1 MKLLV
6 VSDVHANASALRR
19 LEAESA
25 DAIVFL
31 GDAVTYGTRPA
42 ECLEWLGRHAR
53 WAVLGNHDEALLK
66 GTIPRCREELRDVA
80 AETLAWHRSRIGP
93 ETASIAAAWPR
104 SVRFEW
110 DGLTVYATH
119 ASPFGI
125 DDYLDSEQE
134 VERATQGVREE
145 LILLGHTHRR
155 LLLESGGRTIL
166 NPGSLG
172 QPRNGEGCGSYAV
185 VEDGRVS
192 FREAPYDLEEIRAA
206 FAASPLTLRVRQR
219 LLSTLS
225 ATGYEKT
232 VESAAQDT

>member
-6 VSDVHANASALRR
+6 VSDVHANASALRT
-19 LEAESA
+19 LEDESA

-66 GTIPRCREELRDVA
+66 GTMPRCREEFRNA
-80 AETLAWHRSRIGP
+80 ASETLVWHRSGLDP
-93 ETASIAAAWPR
+93 ATASIAAAWPR
-104 SVRFEW
+104 TLRFEW
-110 DGLTVYATH
+110 NGFTVYATH

-125 DDYLDSEQE
+125 DDYLDTEAAID
-134 VERATQGVREE
+134 RATHSVRAT

-155 LLLESGGRTIL
+155 LLLKSRGRMIL

-172 QPRNGEGCGSYAV
+172 QPRGGEGCGSYAV
-185 VEDGRVS
+185 VEYGRVS
-192 FREAPYDLEEIRAA
+192 FREAPYDLQEIAA
-206 FAASPLTLRVRQR
+206 DYAASPLSARVRER
-219 LLSTLS
+219 LLSKLVPAS
-225 ATGYEKT
+225 PPAGR
-232 VESAAQDT
+232 